1 MGKKQ
6 KGVRKLERDTLAI
19 NNEEYV
25 FYRCHTLV
33 VGSGAAALNCACHL
47 YGFGIKDVVIA
58 TERLGGGTSNNSG
71 SDKQTYYKL
80 SLFGEGG
87 DSVYEMAHT
96 LFSGGA
102 MHGDI
107 ALVEATMSV
116 PEFYHLVRA
125 GVPFP
130 HNCYGGYVGY
140 KTDHDPKQ
148 RATSAGPW
156 TSSQMYR
163 ALLAELQQQGIPILD
178 RHEVIALLTAEQGGE
193 KRTIGALAINKAKA
207 DNGLSS
213 IVVFQAENIVFA
225 TGGPGGLYKTSVF
238 PEGHLG
244 STGVALAAGAE
255 AVNLTE
261 WQYGLASVKFRWNV
275 SGTFQQAIPRYI
287 STEPDGSNEREF
299 LQEYFPS
306 IRKLATAVFLK
317 GYQWPFDPRKIRDF
331 GSSLIDIL
339 VYEETVVKGR
349 RVFMDFRSDFS
360 PVDGLAEFALDDL
373 ETEAYTYLK
382 NSHALLPTP
391 IARLERMNPM
401 AVRLYKENGIDI
413 TREPLEVAVCAQHH
427 NGGLKGNIWWESN
440 LRHFFPVGEVNGTHG
455 VYRPG
460 GSALNSG
467 QVGGYR
473 AAEFIAR
480 RYKDPGLCREE
491 FTALAKAQIE
501 ETLELARRALNCV
514 GGQGQKMMDFRRE
527 FQERM
532 SKAAAHIRE
541 PESIREAIQE
551 AKEQFATIESGKI
564 RLERNAEIVEFF
576 QNRQLCL
583 THLAVLLSI
592 HSYLE
597 RGGGSRGSYL
607 VLAED
612 GEPVLEKLGSRWK
625 FRPELNK
632 ELRDF
637 VQEYRYAC
645 GCTQESGQH
654 LIKWEPVRPVPEDNF
669 WFENVWQSY
678 IKKEIY

>member
-1 MGKKQ
+1 M
-6 KGVRKLERDTLAI
+6 RKLERDTLVI
-19 NNEEYV
+19 NNEKYV

-33 VGSGAAALNCACHL
+33 VGSGAAALNCASHL
-47 YGFGIKDVVIA
+47 YGFGVKDVVIV

-87 DSVYEMAHT
+87 DSVYEIART

-116 PEFYHLVRA
+116 PEFFHLVRA

-130 HNCYGGYVGY
+130 HNRYGGYVGY

-163 ALLAELQQQGIPILD
+163 ALLAEIRQYKIPVLD
-178 RHEVIALLTAEQGGE
+178 HHEVIALLTAEEGEE
-193 KRTIGALAINKAKA
+193 KRTIGALAINKAKE
-207 DNGLSS
+207 DSGLPA

-225 TGGPGGLYKTSVF
+225 TGGPGGLYKTAVF

-244 STGVALAAGAE
+244 ATGIALAAGAE

-275 SGTFQQAIPRYI
+275 SGTYQQAIPRYF
-287 STEPDGSNEREF
+287 STEPDGSDEREF

-306 IRKLATAVFLK
+306 MGKLATAVFLK
-317 GYQWPFDPRKIRDF
+317 GYQWPFDPRKIRDY

-339 VYEETVVKGR
+339 VYQEIVGKGR
-349 RVFMDFRSDFS
+349 RVFMDFRKNFS
-360 PVDGLAEFALDDL
+360 PLHGLAGFSLDDL
-373 ETEAYTYLK
+373 EPEAYNYLK

-401 AVRLYKENGIDI
+401 AIQLYKENGIDI

-473 AAEFIAR
+473 AAEFIAH
-480 RYKDPGLCREE
+480 RYKEPVLGRDE
-491 FTALAKAQIE
+491 FVALAETQIE
-501 ETLELARRALNCV
+501 ETLEIARRALNCV
-514 GGQGQKMMDFRRE
+514 GGPGQRMKEFREE

-532 SKAAAHIRE
+532 SRVAAHIRE
-541 PESIREAIQE
+541 PEAIKEAVQE
-551 AKEQFATIESGKI
+551 AKKQWATIEAGRISLAGS
-564 RLERNAEIVEFF
+564 AELVEFF

-583 THLAVLLSI
+583 AHLAVLLSI
-592 HSYLE
+592 DSYLE

-612 GEPVLEKLGSRWK
+612 GEPVLEKLGPKWK
-625 FRPELNK
+625 SRPEHK
-632 ELRDF
+632 ELRGF
-637 VQEYRYAC
+637 VQEYRYVR
-645 GCTQESGQH
+645 GSTPENDQH
-654 LIKWEPVRPVPEDNF
+654 LVKWEPVRPIPEDNF

-678 IKKEIY
+678 VKKEIY